1 MGNKKINMKNQITSL
16 FVITLI
22 FCCITSSFA
31 KLRKD
36 DDHSHPATHVANKI
50 RTHINEHHPEMN
62 RSEIRAHFEEMR
74 NMNHSERR
82 EHFREHRNGTH
93 EHGPRNGTHEH
104 GPRNGTHDQ
113 EHDDEPE
120 DDDEEEHDDD
130 EEEHND
136 DEHDD
141 DEEENNDDEAPR

>member
-22 FCCITSSFA
+22 FCCITISFA

-62 RSEIRAHFEEMR
+62 RSEIRAHFEEMEPT
-74 NMNHSERR
+74 NMDPEMEPTTKNTMMNPKTTMKKNTTMNQKKTTTMKLQEIELLPLSFKMVPNMLQIKSE
-82 EHFREHRNGTH
+82 HILMNT
-93 EHGPRNGTHEH
+93 TLK
-104 GPRNGTHDQ
+104 
-113 EHDDEPE
+113 
-120 DDDEEEHDDD
+120 
-130 EEEHND
+130 
-136 DEHDD
+136 
-141 DEEENNDDEAPR
+141 